1 MALRILSVVM
11 VIAFFALLAA
21 CSGHDSAIVG
31 SNDPSGTFRTP
42 PAVSASGGESTTG
55 SQGAAAGSETGSPQ
69 GGANQPKP
77 GQAGTPAPV
86 NAQPGR

>member
-1 MALRILSVVM
+1 MWLRILSVVM
-11 VIAFFALLAA
+11 VIVFFAMLAA
-21 CSGHDSAIVG
+21 CARNDSATVG

-55 SQGAAAGSETGSPQ
+55 SHGAAAASETGEPQ

-77 GQAGTPAPV
+77 GQAGTPAPA

>member
-1 MALRILSVVM
+1 MWLRILSVVM

-21 CSGHDSAIVG
+21 CSGRDSEIVG
-31 SNDPSGTFRTP
+31 SSNPAGTFRTP

-55 SQGAAAGSETGSPQ
+55 SHGAAAAGETGVPQ